1 MNERLTTR
9 SDYAIRLERVFRWLA
24 DHLDDTLD
32 LTRLAEV
39 AAMSPYH
46 FHRTY
51 HAMQGE
57 TAAETVRRLRLHRA
71 AVELITGELPVPRVA
86 RRAGYGSQE
95 AFTRA
100 FKVAYGVPPGR
111 YRASFVPSP
120 TLKRAED
127 AMDTTTA
134 YQATIRETPTLRVAS
149 LAHRGD
155 YNNIGSTFE
164 RLMAMAGGQGLLGPW
179 TRSFGIYYDD
189 PASTP
194 REALRADACVTL
206 PDGRMPGGELHVR
219 EIRGGR
225 YAVTLHVGPY
235 AELHFPYTWLYG
247 TWLAKSGEETADAPS
262 IEEYLNDARVVP
274 PSELRTEI
282 WLPLR

>member
-1 MNERLTTR
+1 MNERVTTR
-9 SDYAIRLERVFRWLA
+9 SDYAVRLERVFRWLA
-24 DHLDDTLD
+24 DHLDDTID
-32 LTRLAEV
+32 LAQLADV

-46 FHRTY
+46 FHRIY

-71 AVELITGELPVPRVA
+71 AVELITGELPVPRIA
-86 RRAGYGSQE
+86 RRAGYSSQE

-100 FKVAYGVPPGR
+100 FKAAYGVPPAR
-111 YRASFVPSP
+111 YRASFVPTP
-120 TLKRAED
+120 TSARTED
-127 AMDTTTA
+127 AMDTTMT
-134 YQATIRETPTLRVAS
+134 YQATIRETPALRVAA

-155 YNNIGSTFE
+155 YMNIGSTFE
-164 RLMAMAGGQGLLGPW
+164 RLMAMAAGQGLLGPW
-179 TRSFGIYYDD
+179 TRSLGIYYDD

-206 PDGRMPGGELHVR
+206 PDGRMPGGGLQVR
-219 EIRGGR
+219 DIRGGR

-247 TWLAKSGEETADAPS
+247 TWLPKSGEEAAHAPS

-274 PSELRTEI
+274 PADLRTEI